1 MKKKPLHTTVVKV
14 FATSK
19 GSTRPPDVQIGEIR
33 LDYYK
38 DGEVATLVSGAPG
51 TMGRVLDAAREATG
65 TRKVVRKPSRRRTFV
80 ATSSVMAHA
89 TPKTFPDI
97 LPPSF
102 ICTYNIHIFSY
113 MDFVTISPACDE
125 STHPESLVATYRVGP

>member
-65 TRKVVRKPSRRRTFV
+65 TRKVVRKSSRRRTFV

-97 LPPSF
+97 LPLSF
-102 ICTYNIHIFSY
+102 VCTYIIHIFSH
-113 MDFVTISPACDE
+113 MDFVTIPPAYND
-125 STHPESLVATYRVGP
+125 STHPESLVATSRVGS